1 VSAAGWE
8 AVEAAVQSTLADYDA
23 VIAEVN
29 NRIRETVP
37 EYAYVSEEELTAAT
51 RRNIALLLA
60 AIQERRRL
68 SEDELKHFETTV
80 EDRARNGVPIDKYLL
95 AVNTAEAAVWDHMW
109 ERCTGPATAEVR
121 LEAFALRFSNTNAV
135 ARCTVAA
142 HRRIELIV
150 AREEHERRAL
160 ALRALLRGGLSTP
173 DLHEHLSRLGLNPD
187 RPYVVV
193 RARAR
198 GPVDTDQVQ
207 QLLSGRRNHPPYAA
221 FVLWGEDVVGLL
233 ADRPEVTQGLTAGV
247 SGPAPASLLSRAHDE
262 ASLAF
267 STAWALDLTGSHDL
281 RGLGLKAAVRAASPS
296 IADNL
301 REKYVAPLGASG
313 SLGEELLATVRAY
326 LESGSR
332 RDAAAAR
339 LHVHINTVGYRIS
352 RFVELTGADLA
363 DLTTLAEL
371 WWLFT
376 EMDVR
381 ERS

>member
-1 VSAAGWE
+1 VKDWE
-8 AVEAAVQSTLADYDA
+8 PVAAAVQSTLDDYDA
-23 VIAEVN
+23 VIADVN

-51 RRNIALLLA
+51 RRNIALLLG

-68 SEDELKHFETTV
+68 GDDELKHFETTV

-109 ERCTGPATAEVR
+109 DRCAEPATPEVR

-160 ALRALLRGGLSTP
+160 ALRALLRGDLSP
-173 DLHEHLSRLGLNPD
+173 QDLHEHLARLGLNPD
-187 RPYVVV
+187 RSYLVV
-193 RARAR
+193 RARGR
-198 GPVDTDQVQ
+198 GSVDTDQVQ

-233 ADRPEVTQGLTAGV
+233 TDRPVVAQGLTAGV

-267 STAWALDLTGSHDL
+267 STAWALELDGTHDL
-281 RGLGLKAAVRAASPS
+281 RELGLKAAVRAASPS

-332 RDAAAAR
+332 RDAAAAQ

-352 RFVELTGADLA
+352 RFIELTGADLA

-381 ERS
+381 DRL

>member
-1 VSAAGWE
+1 VNDWTPVAD
-8 AVEAAVQSTLADYDA
+8 AVQATLEDFDA
-23 VIAEVN
+23 VIADVN
-29 NRIRETVP
+29 NLIRETVP
-37 EYAYVSEEELTAAT
+37 EYAYVSEEELSSAT
-51 RRNIALLLA
+51 RRNISLLLG
-60 AIQERRRL
+60 AIRERRRL
-68 SEDELKHFETTV
+68 SDEELKHFETTV

-95 AVNTAEAAVWDHMW
+95 AVNTAETAMWDHMW
-109 ERCTGPATAEVR
+109 ERCPLPASAELR
-121 LEAFALRFSNTNAV
+121 LETFALRFANTNAV

-160 ALRALLRGGLSTP
+160 ALRALLRGDLSTQ

-187 RPYVVV
+187 RSYVVV
-193 RARAR
+193 RGRGR

-233 ADRPEVTQGLTAGV
+233 ADRPVVTQGLTAGL
-247 SGPAPASLLSRAHDE
+247 SGPAPASLLARAHEE
-262 ASLAF
+262 ATLAF
-267 STAWALDLTGSHDL
+267 TTAWALDLAGTHDL
-281 RGLGLKAAVRAASPS
+281 RELGLKAAVRAASPS
-296 IADNL
+296 VADNL

-313 SLGEELLATVRAY
+313 SLGEELLGTVRAY

-332 RDAAAAR
+332 RDAAAAQ

-363 DLTTLAEL
+363 DLSTLAEL

-376 EMDVR
+376 DMDVR
-381 ERS
+381 ERA